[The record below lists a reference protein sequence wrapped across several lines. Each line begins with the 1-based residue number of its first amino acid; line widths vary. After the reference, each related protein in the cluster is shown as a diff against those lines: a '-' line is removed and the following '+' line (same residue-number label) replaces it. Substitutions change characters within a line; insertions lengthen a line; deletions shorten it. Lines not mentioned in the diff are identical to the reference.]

1 MEIPHEILHALELK
15 HTFDPK
21 STYTFKKGATQNYMD
36 YKDPQK
42 SISLYAT
49 EKHYTYEWQWELAR
63 ASKLIE
69 KQLPLFSLLL
79 FFLLLSCKTYKSVSC
94 EYDYFPAKDEMILD
108 STLLNHLGK
117 SMIRNNTKIRIHKF
131 KEEYFFKFSY
141 IDTLGIILN
150 QSISYDFFT
159 KNIAYCYYNLGG
171 NKCIG
176 KEYHF
181 DEAGNITKVIDNDK
195 GFPICWQQALFI
207 AKKNVGK
214 ASDWRINKENYKGK
228 NCWEVYY
235 HKRRERFLLIDA
247 QSGKIVKKGF
257 SGIAT
262 DDVIYDNTF

>member
-1 MEIPHEILHALELK
+1 MEIPHELMHALGLE

-21 STYTFKKGATQNYMD
+21 SNFVFTKGDTANYMD
-36 YKDPQK
+36 YKSK
-42 SISLYAT
+42 NKTVSAYAQ
-49 EKHYTYEWQWELAR
+49 EKHNTFKWQWILMQTSKKIKEL
-63 ASKLIE
+63 
-69 KQLPLFSLLL
+69 LPFLSILVMLFLV
-79 FFLLLSCKTYKSVSC
+79 SCSSYKNISC

-171 NKCIG
+171 NKSIG

-235 HKRRERFLLIDA
+235 HKRRDRFLLIDA
-247 QSGKIVKKGF
+247 QSGKILKKGF